1 MEGGLGMNEKKLY
14 SVGELAE
21 LSGTTIRTIQ
31 YYDKINL
38 LIAKRDE
45 SRNLRYYTQT
55 DLLTLQQ
62 ILFYKKLGV
71 PLKDIKRYL
80 VDTKNLSEM
89 KQILKN
95 QSDILFQ
102 KEMEIK
108 MNIAII
114 EAIVATLDVNKNY
127 DFEPMMKLALGLNK
141 QSILEYTN
149 IEFDQETREKF
160 EEKYVNDD
168 DVVDIYWQWKQL
180 ILEAASYKL
189 LNTAYKSDTGYQ
201 FGKKWE
207 AFVKNATDDDPE
219 MIAAYEKG
227 LEQSHYW
234 PEEDLFL
241 YNFCND
247 FIEGA
252 HNYYCKKGDA

>member
-1 MEGGLGMNEKKLY
+1 MNEKKLY

-45 SRNLRYYTQT
+45 HRNLRYYTQA

-62 ILFYKKLGV
+62 ILFYKKLGI

-80 VDTKNLSEM
+80 VDTKNLSDFKGILR
-89 KQILKN
+89 KQ
-95 QSDILFQ
+95 SEILFQ

-114 EAIVATLDVNKNY
+114 EAIVATLDVDENY
-127 DFEPMMKLALGLNK
+127 DLEPMMKMALGLNK
-141 QSILEYTN
+141 KSILDYTN
-149 IEFDQETREKF
+149 IEFDQKTSEKF
-160 EEKYVNDD
+160 DEKYANHND
-168 DVVDIYWQWKQL
+168 VIEFYWQWKQL
-180 ILEAASYKL
+180 VLEAASYKL
-189 LNTAYKSDTGYQ
+189 NNTPHQSNTGYQ
-201 FGKKWE
+201 FGKKWDK
-207 AFVKNATDDDPE
+207 FVKNTTGDDPE
-219 MIAAYEKG
+219 MIAAFEKG
-227 LEQSHYW
+227 REQSHQW

-247 FIEGA
+247 FIEGT
-252 HNYYCKKGDA
+252 HNYYCKSR